1 METDALYAV
10 ISRRST
16 RLPGVDAAASVLAV
30 SAAAAAALRSD
41 YCTPRELQSYGD
53 REDMV
58 IVTKRD
64 PESASPVKVASMD
77 YVIPEKAP
85 QPSNVLESL
94 VWERE
99 REVDRQRERFQLAR
113 ALSLAKASQGKY
125 RKRDF
130 FDLILQAKAK
140 ASSAANSASKPVL
153 VEFARDSL
161 YNGRLGGPEGSLY
174 SPDEALGQV
183 RRFGQ
188 EMRTLLGAQGAAGAP
203 VLGALGINV
212 DFGTFRGSYED
223 VEELRRATDAGAAAG
238 VEIPDLPIM
247 CSDFVVYAYQLFRA
261 KSSGADAV
269 KLMASVLSVQGT

>member
-1 METDALYAV
+1 MRDSPTARQDLAKAGAKLGAALAACSSPPDCVLLLGSMERGNKVFRFSNWEARAVQAELISADCSASVPVAGLYSASTFGKITDARGERTLSALMETDALYAV

-53 REDMV
+53 RADMV

-99 REVDRQRERFQLAR
+99 REVDRQRERFQLAH
-113 ALSLAKASQGKY
+113 AFCQG
-125 RKRDF
+125 
-130 FDLILQAKAK
+130 
-140 ASSAANSASKPVL
+140 
-153 VEFARDSL
+153 
-161 YNGRLGGPEGSLY
+161 LG
-174 SPDEALGQV
+174 V
-183 RRFGQ
+183 RN
-188 EMRTLLGAQGAAGAP
+188 
-203 VLGALGINV
+203 I
-212 DFGTFRGSYED
+212 
-223 VEELRRATDAGAAAG
+223 
-238 VEIPDLPIM
+238 
-247 CSDFVVYAYQLFRA
+247 
-261 KSSGADAV
+261 
-269 KLMASVLSVQGT
+269 